1 MIISDVSALNKYLSK
16 PKAVKLDEDTTVLV
30 KQLRNAELVALQ
42 EKCKSLETTEN
53 GTQNT
58 QPIAELLASL
68 LVDEKGA
75 LLYTTPEQI
84 ADLASNVTL
93 DFIRV
98 FFLRV
103 WEAYGF
109 GEKELASAEA
119 QFPLKPNT

>member
-42 EKCKSLETTEN
+42 EKCKSLETSEN

-68 LVDEKGA
+68 LVDDKGA
-75 LLYTTPEQI
+75 LLYTAPEQI

-119 QFPLKPNT
+119 QFPR